1 MGWVG
6 RIRPGGPSTIL
17 SMDLVVL
24 ICYHCGMSPV
34 VLALPT
40 DDRVRAHAFY
50 RDGLGLTAI
59 GAPSDDGVP
68 EPLQVVVSDGLHLM
82 LIPRGGFGW
91 VTGDHE
97 VAAPGTSE
105 CLLSLPA
112 GDDAEVDAV
121 FARAETAGA
130 TVVVRPAAPPW
141 GGYLGLF
148 ADPDGHLWQVIHA
161 PAE

>member
-1 MGWVG
+1 M
-6 RIRPGGPSTIL
+6 P
-17 SMDLVVL
+17 
-24 ICYHCGMSPV
+24 PV

-40 DDRVRAHAFY
+40 DDPVRAHAFY

-59 GAPSDDGVP
+59 AAPADDGVP
-68 EPLQVVVSDGLHLM
+68 EPLQVVVSAGLHLM

-91 VTGDHE
+91 ATGDHD

-121 FARAETAGA
+121 LARAEAAGA
-130 TVVVRPAAPPW
+130 TVLHATRP
-141 GGYLGLF
+141 GLTTTRSTS
-148 ADPDGHLWQVIHA
+148 
-161 PAE
+161 